1 MRKQNV
7 FDIINQ
13 KLIQFNIRV
22 YFAHHAVSDFKG
34 FSAGK
39 KNQIIALIIKQAQK
53 GPLLRPDGNGIRLKG
68 RLKDFG
74 KIKNKAM
81 NIRIIYRPVESEDG
95 IVEMQIIAI
104 GPRDREEVYEKAK
117 DRLTAFFAE
126 LENRK
131 ESN

>member
-1 MRKQNV
+1 MGKQNV

-13 KLIQFNIRV
+13 KLIQFNTRV

-68 RLKDFG
+68 KLKNFG

-81 NIRIIYRPVESEDG
+81 NIRIIYRPVELDDM
-95 IVEMQIIAI
+95 VEMQIIAI

-117 DRLTAFFAE
+117 DRLTDFFAE
-126 LENRK
+126 VEGRK
-131 ESN
+131 GSN